1 MTPNGAQESKE
12 RLPEHAPRLARAA
25 DEFALTTVLLFVA
38 MTVVR
43 WLRDPG
49 STFYIADLDVALAV
63 IGVLSGTILTGLIFT
78 PSGRRSG
85 GHMNPAVTVALWLMD
100 AFPGRSVLPYV
111 LAQLAG
117 SAAGTGLG
125 RLVWGRAVSLPSVAH
140 AAIRP
145 APSWQ
150 PASVFLAEAGSMM
163 VLILVVG
170 YFVAR
175 PGYVR
180 LLPYVIG
187 LSVGLVIAL
196 LGPLSGCSINPA
208 RQFGPAA
215 LSGQTTYLWIY
226 LIAPVLGAVL
236 GALVHHLLTQ
246 RFHTRRPLTQ
256 DVQVTPSRRSSPEVS
271 IPAAGVRRRSSRPT
285 PAPTEALS
293 GPADGSTRG
302 APPEVPAADVSYDPL
317 PRLADTLREQLT
329 PAGARLAALLSDP
342 PQDSRRRRAL
352 SHPAPGLPAHR
363 TAENPG
369 HLITGDTEGMIDEQF
384 HRIGNLRS
392 SEGLRGGRRGNS
404 SARRGGDGGRVDSG
418 RPAACRL
425 LGRGSG
431 GPVRGRPASGY

>member
-140 AAIRP
+140 AAIRH

-175 PGYVR
+175 PGFVR

-226 LIAPVLGAVL
+226 LIAPILGAVL
-236 GALVHHLLTQ
+236 GALVHDLLTQ

-271 IPAAGVRRRSSRPT
+271 IPTCPTTRFHGSPTRCANSSPPPGPASLHFSAIRPKTVDDAALDRILPRAYRHTERPRTRGTSSR
-285 PAPTEALS
+285 
-293 GPADGSTRG
+293 GTRK
-302 APPEVPAADVSYDPL
+302 A
-317 PRLADTLREQLT
+317 
-329 PAGARLAALLSDP
+329 
-342 PQDSRRRRAL
+342 
-352 SHPAPGLPAHR
+352 
-363 TAENPG
+363 
-369 HLITGDTEGMIDEQF
+369 
-384 HRIGNLRS
+384 
-392 SEGLRGGRRGNS
+392 
-404 SARRGGDGGRVDSG
+404 
-418 RPAACRL
+418 
-425 LGRGSG
+425 
-431 GPVRGRPASGY
+431 